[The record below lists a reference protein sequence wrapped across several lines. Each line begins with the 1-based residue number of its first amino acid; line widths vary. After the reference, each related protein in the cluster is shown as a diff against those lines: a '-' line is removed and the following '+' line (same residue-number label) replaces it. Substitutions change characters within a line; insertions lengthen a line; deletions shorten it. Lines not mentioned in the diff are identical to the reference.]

1 MNFII
6 LADRYI
12 KGMKSKG
19 GTGLVKVNSRYNL
32 FETQYKIITKNFKN
46 AKIIYVYGFDSKKIA
61 HFFDKKKY
69 TNVIPVL
76 NENYEKYNNTYSL
89 SLAKKYMDKD
99 FFVLFGYSIFKKEIF
114 QDFTQNH
121 TQVFVNNK
129 TKNHIGCVINDET
142 VNHICFD
149 LTNYLM
155 DIYYVSKKDSPLM
168 KELSTTPKYKNCF
181 IFELLN
187 KMIDLG
193 VEVKPTI
200 KNYKNIN
207 IKISKEKETIK

>member
-6 LADRYI
+6 LADKYI

-32 FETQYKIITKNFKN
+32 FETQHKIITKNFKN
-46 AKIIYVYGFDSKKIA
+46 SKIIYVYGFDGKKMA

-69 TNVIPVL
+69 SNVIPIY

-89 SLAKKYMDKD
+89 SLAQKYMDKD

-114 QDFTQNH
+114 QNFNKTYSQI
-121 TQVFVNNK
+121 FVNNK
-129 TKNHIGCVINDET
+129 TKNHIGCVINENS

-149 LTNYLM
+149 LTNYIM
-155 DIYYVSKKDSPLM
+155 DIYYISKKDSPLM
-168 KELSTTPKYKNCF
+168 KELTTISKYKNCF
-181 IFELLN
+181 IFEILN

-193 VEVKPTI
+193 IDIKPTI

>member
-6 LADRYI
+6 LADKYI

-19 GTGLVKVNSRYNL
+19 GIGLVKFNSRYNL
-32 FETQYKIITKNFKN
+32 FETQHNIITKNFKN
-46 AKIIYVYGFDSKKIA
+46 AKIIYIYGFDGKKISN
-61 HFFDKKKY
+61 FFEQKQY
-69 TNVIPVL
+69 NNVIPIY

-89 SLAKKYMDKD
+89 SLAEKYIDKD
-99 FFVLFGYSIFKKEIF
+99 FFVLFGYSIFQKQIFQKFKKE
-114 QDFTQNH
+114 H
-121 TQVFVNNK
+121 TQVFLNNK
-129 TKNHIGCVINDET
+129 TKNNIGCVISDDK

-149 LTNYLM
+149 INNYIM
-155 DIYYVSKKDSPLM
+155 DIYYISKKDSPLI
-168 KELSTTPKYKNCF
+168 KELCSIPKYKNYF

-193 VEVKPTI
+193 IEIKPTV

-207 IKISKEKETIK
+207 LKISKEKESIK

>member
-6 LADRYI
+6 LADKHI

-32 FETQYKIITKNFKN
+32 FETQYKIINKNFKN
-46 AKIIYVYGFDSKKIA
+46 AKIIYVYGFDGKKMSN
-61 HFFDKKKY
+61 FFETKKY
-69 TNVIPVL
+69 SNVIPIY
-76 NENYEKYNNTYSL
+76 NENYEKYNNAYSL
-89 SLAKKYMDKD
+89 SMAEKYMQKE

-114 QDFTQNH
+114 ETFSFEDSQIFLNNKMKNNLGCI
-121 TQVFVNNK
+121 VNN
-129 TKNHIGCVINDET
+129 DL

-149 LTNYLM
+149 FSNYIM
-155 DIYYVSKKDSPLM
+155 DIYYISKKDSKLM
-168 KELSTTPKYKNCF
+168 RQLCTTSKYRNCF

-193 VEVKPTI
+193 VGVKPVI

>member
-6 LADRYI
+6 LADKHI

-32 FETQYKIITKNFKN
+32 FETQHKIITKNFPD
-46 AKIIYVYGFDSKKIA
+46 AKLIYIYGFDGKKVSQ
-61 HFFDKKKY
+61 FFEEKKY
-69 TNVIPVL
+69 SNVVPIY
-76 NENYEKYNNTYSL
+76 NEHYEKYNNTYSL
-89 SLAKKYMDKD
+89 SLAQRYMDKD
-99 FFVLFGYSIFKKEIF
+99 FFILFGYSIFKKELFDSLSVNETQIF
-114 QDFTQNH
+114 L
-121 TQVFVNNK
+121 NNK
-129 TKNHIGCVINDET
+129 TKNSIGCIINDDL

-149 LTNYLM
+149 LNNYIM
-155 DIYYVSKKDSPLM
+155 DIYYVCKKDAPLM
-168 KELSTTPKYKNCF
+168 RELSATQKYKNCF

-193 VEVKPTI
+193 INIKPVI

-207 IKISKEKETIK
+207 VKITKEKETVK